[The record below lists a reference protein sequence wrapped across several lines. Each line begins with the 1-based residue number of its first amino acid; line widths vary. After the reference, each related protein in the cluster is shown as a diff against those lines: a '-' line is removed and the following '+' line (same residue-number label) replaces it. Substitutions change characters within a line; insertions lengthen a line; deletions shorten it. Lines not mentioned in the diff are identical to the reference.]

1 MAADASV
8 FVRGV
13 GFRPPRDG
21 VGLAK
26 PVTVTK
32 DADNAL
38 RVMFLV
44 SSAERGTELAFEM
57 DDPPRE
63 AAARAGFADYEWH
76 RRMQVQLRDISGA
89 PVARSSKVRGDSF
102 SMGQHEFGFLRQEM
116 VFDRLSPDARRV
128 TLEIRGNLGEWDI
141 PLSLVPLAETGIAA
155 TMPDAAEETRDG
167 ITVRV
172 RGVVATDVETVLD
185 VEAVAAPPARSILAI
200 SAWPT
205 RYQARDLL
213 ALIDG
218 QGRRLD
224 EITPAQRPH
233 NWRQGDRTVA
243 TFPPLPF
250 DSTDFTLLVPAVQ
263 IAESEGSVDVTLP
276 TYRPTDMKF
285 GRCLMTIRW
294 ADVIEDMRPAPGQE
308 TTRGVEVHFRPASAD
323 DPRRVLRPGRVLVD
337 GAATSSF
344 GFDYA
349 DSQGPVMKV
358 RLPASGMAKTL
369 TLLDPVVEVRGPW
382 EVRWRR

>member
-1 MAADASV
+1 MAPDASV

-13 GFRPPRDG
+13 GFRASRDG
-21 VGLAK
+21 LGLAE
-26 PVTVTK
+26 PVTVMK
-32 DADNAL
+32 EADNAL

-57 DDPPRE
+57 DDPARD
-63 AAARAGFADYEWH
+63 AAARAGYADYEWH

-102 SMGQHEFGFLRQEM
+102 SMGQHEFGFLRQEV
-116 VFDRLSPDARRV
+116 VFDRLSPDTRRV

-155 TMPDAAEETRDG
+155 KMPEAAEETRDG

-172 RGVVATDVETVLD
+172 RGVVATEVETVLD
-185 VEAVAAPPARSILAI
+185 VEAVAGPPARSILAI
-200 SAWPT
+200 GAWPT
-205 RYQARDLL
+205 RYQARHLL

-218 QGRRLD
+218 HGHRLD

-233 NWRQGDRTVA
+233 NWRQGNRTVV
-243 TFPPLPF
+243 TFPPLPS

-263 IAESEGSVDVTLP
+263 VAESEGSVDVTLP
-276 TYRPTDMKF
+276 IYAPTEMRF
-285 GRCLMTIRW
+285 GRSLMTIRW
-294 ADVIEDMRPAPGQE
+294 ADVVEDMRSAPGQE
-308 TTRGVEVHFRPASAD
+308 TTRGVEVQFRPTSSD
-323 DPRRVLRPGRVLVD
+323 EPRRVLRPGRVLVD

-358 RLPASGMAKTL
+358 RLPAAGMAKTL

-382 EVRWRR
+382 EIPWRR

>member
-13 GFRPPRDG
+13 GFRPTRDG
-21 VGLAK
+21 LGLAD

-32 DADNAL
+32 DGDNAL

-57 DDPPRE
+57 HDPPRE
-63 AAARAGFADYEWH
+63 AAARNGYADYEWH
-76 RRMQVQLRDISGA
+76 RRMDVQLRDTRGT
-89 PVARSSKVRGDSF
+89 PVARSKLRGDSF
-102 SMGQHEFGFLRQEM
+102 SMGQHEFGFLRQE
-116 VFDRLSPDARRV
+116 VLFDRLSPDARRV
-128 TLEIRGNLGEWDI
+128 TLEIRGNLGEWDV

-155 TMPDAAEETRDG
+155 NMPSLAEETRHG

-172 RGVVATDVETVLD
+172 RGVVATDAETVLD
-185 VEAVAAPPARSILAI
+185 VEAVAGPPARSILAI
-200 SAWPT
+200 GAWPT
-205 RYQARDLL
+205 RRRAKDRL

-218 QGRRLD
+218 HGRRLD

-243 TFPPLPF
+243 TFPPLPS
-250 DSTDFTLLVPAVQ
+250 DSTHFTLLVPAIQVD
-263 IAESEGSVDVTLP
+263 ESEGSVDVRLP
-276 TYRPTDMKF
+276 IYAPTEMAF

-294 ADVIEDMRPAPGQE
+294 ADIVENMRTAPGAE
-308 TTRGVEVHFRPASAD
+308 TTRGVEVQFRHASAD
-323 DPRRVLRPGRVLVD
+323 EPRRVLRPGRVLVD

-349 DSQGPVMKV
+349 DSEGPVMKV
-358 RLPASGMAKTL
+358 RLPPSATAKTL
-369 TLLDPVVEVRGPW
+369 TLLDPIVEVRGPW
-382 EVRWRR
+382 EIRWRR

>member
-1 MAADASV
+1 L
-8 FVRGV
+8 
-13 GFRPPRDG
+13 P
-21 VGLAK
+21 
-26 PVTVTK
+26 
-32 DADNAL
+32 
-38 RVMFLV
+38 
-44 SSAERGTELAFEM
+44 
-57 DDPPRE
+57 
-63 AAARAGFADYEWH
+63 
-76 RRMQVQLRDISGA
+76 
-89 PVARSSKVRGDSF
+89 GDSF
-102 SMGQHEFGFLRQEM
+102 GMGQHEFGFLRHEV

-155 TMPDAAEETRDG
+155 KMPDHAEEQRHG

-200 SAWPT
+200 GGWPT
-205 RYQARDLL
+205 RYRAKDLL
-213 ALIDG
+213 GLIDG
-218 QGRRLD
+218 HGRRLD

-233 NWRQGDRTVA
+233 NWRQGNRTFA
-243 TFPPLPF
+243 IFPPLPS
-250 DSTDFTLLVPAVQ
+250 DSTDWTLLVPAVQ
-263 IAESEGSVDVTLP
+263 VAESEGSVDITLP
-276 TYRPTDMKF
+276 IHAPTETVF
-285 GRCLMTIRW
+285 GRCPMTIRW
-294 ADVIEDMRPAPGQE
+294 ADIVEDMRSAPGE
-308 TTRGVEVHFRPASAD
+308 ATTRGVEVHYRRTSAD
-323 DPRRVLRPGRVLVD
+323 EPRRVLRPGRVLVD

-358 RLPASGMAKTL
+358 RLPASGMATTL